1 MKQVTCVTIFMAFIC
16 GFTNP
21 VSAELFPASGA
32 PGSTVTIG
40 GGDFGEF
47 VSTAVNRVEFN
58 GVPALIQLWEKD
70 LVMVKVPLEA
80 TTGPVVVLGGTNKST
95 MGEFTVRQVKITKI
109 VPSEAEP
116 GSDLTIEGENF
127 GNTAGSR
134 DPNTMFGVNNVL
146 INGVK
151 AQVKKWRPN
160 RLEVTIPTNSKS
172 GDVVVQL
179 ASSDPL
185 PDGSCCAPVQYVE
198 SNPMP
203 ITLIPPIS
211 FSPTKGPIGSKVVL
225 SGQEFGE
232 TKSPADMVLFNGK
245 PATIADWSPRTIVV
259 HVPLNATK
267 GMVTLKRGG
276 KTRNLGE
283 FDVVESR
290 VDKVIPEA
298 GPIGTLL
305 QIKGENFGVYSES
318 GSTAYAFDFEPGQN
332 RVEIG
337 GVPGVIYR
345 WQDNEIDVWVPYSA
359 KSGPVVLKRGGMTP
373 KPDGTCCAEKG
384 EVELEVGHFTV
395 LEPTVTSYSPTEA
408 GLDEI
413 VTIKGTGFGDFL
425 KIAEDSR
432 IGLHHQA
439 HNWQN
444 YELGAD
450 VSRSEVMINGLAALV
465 VSWKD
470 DEIKIRVPRRP
481 VFGYGYPGGFH
492 ENPTKGE
499 IVVRRGSWDLKDDG
513 TCCQPKKWVS
523 AVAGHFEIIPRN
535 LPREDFYF
543 DYTHFPERESEN

>member
-1 MKQVTCVTIFMAFIC
+1 MLIFLIC
-16 GFTNP
+16 GFTHP

-32 PGSTVTIG
+32 PGTTVTIG

-47 VSTAVNRVEFN
+47 VSTATNRVEFN

-70 LVMVKVPLEA
+70 LVMVKVPLHA
-80 TTGPVVVLGGTNKST
+80 TTGPVIVIGGTQKNT
-95 MGEFTVRQVKITKI
+95 MGEFSVRQVKITKI
-109 VPSEAEP
+109 IPAEAEP
-116 GSDLTIEGENF
+116 GSDVAIEGENF

-160 RLEVTIPTNSKS
+160 RLEVTIPTNSKT

-211 FSPTKGPIGSKVVL
+211 FAPAKGPIGSKVVL
-225 SGQEFGE
+225 SGQEFGDAK
-232 TKSPADMVLFNGK
+232 TPGDMVLFNGK
-245 PATIADWSPRTIVV
+245 PAAIAKWSPRTIVV
-259 HVPLNATK
+259 HVPLHATK
-267 GMVTLKRGG
+267 GMVTLKREG

-290 VDKVIPEA
+290 VDKVFPQE

-305 QIKGENFGVYSES
+305 RIKGENFGVYSES

-345 WQDNEIDVWVPYSA
+345 WQDNEINVWVPFSA
-359 KSGPVVLKRGGMTP
+359 KSGPVVLKRGGMIP
-373 KPDGTCCAEKG
+373 NPDGTCCAEKG
-384 EVELEVGHFTV
+384 EVALQVGQFTV
-395 LEPTVTSYSPTEA
+395 MEPKVTSYSPNEA

-413 VTIKGTGFGDFL
+413 VTIKGSGFGDFL

-450 VSRSEVMINGLAALV
+450 VSRSEVMINGVAAIV

-470 DEIKIRVPRRP
+470 DEIKVRVPRRH
-481 VFGYGYPGGFH
+481 VFGFGYPGGFH
-492 ENPTKGE
+492 EDPTKGE
-499 IVVRRGSWDLKDDG
+499 LVVRRGSWDLKENG
-513 TCCQPKKWVS
+513 QCCQPKKWVS
-523 AVAGHFEIIPRN
+523 AVGGQFTILRRG
-535 LPREDFYF
+535 LPHKEFFY
-543 DYTHFPERESEN
+543 DYTMDN